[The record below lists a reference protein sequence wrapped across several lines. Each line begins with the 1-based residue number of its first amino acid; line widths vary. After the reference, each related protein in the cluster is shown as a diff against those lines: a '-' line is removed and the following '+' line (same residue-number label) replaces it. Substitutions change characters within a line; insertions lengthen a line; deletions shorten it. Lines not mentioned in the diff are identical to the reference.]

1 VNGEETFGTFPWASG
16 KQPQDDPRVQAIAQA
31 AKELVEQRNRWL
43 TPTALTGT
51 SPKSAAEHTTQQ
63 HTNADLGEAGR
74 ESKRTLTNL
83 YNLRPTWLE
92 LAHERLD
99 EAVF

>member
-1 VNGEETFGTFPWASG
+1 VNGEETFGTFPWAPG
-16 KQPQDDPRVQAIAQA
+16 KQPQDDPRVQAVAQA

-43 TPTALTGT
+43 NPQVTVTYADDTSNTMQADEVTVT
-51 SPKSAAEHTTQQ
+51 SPEKK
-63 HTNADLGEAGR
+63 
-74 ESKRTLTNL
+74 KRILTNL
-83 YNLRPTWLE
+83 YNARPTWLE